1 MEIYLLFWVLG
12 TCLQA
17 VEGSRA
23 KEVDQPW
30 VEPEGGWR
38 GRGGAGVAAGGR
50 AGGRR
55 LLKHLPHL

>member
-30 VEPEGGWR
+30 VEPEGGGR
-38 GRGGAGVAAGGR
+38 GRGRRGRR